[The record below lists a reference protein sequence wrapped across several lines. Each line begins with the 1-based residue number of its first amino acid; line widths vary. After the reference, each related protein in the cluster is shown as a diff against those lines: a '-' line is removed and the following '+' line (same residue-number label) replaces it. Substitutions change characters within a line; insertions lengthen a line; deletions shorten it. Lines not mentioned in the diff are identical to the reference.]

1 MKTLSSKFIGRKGK
15 RGKERHPWTLLARSV
30 ALMFMILAVGADAS
44 AQSKFFVTSGRG
56 GGESAKGMAM
66 IHTLLEENVQRKQE
80 IEGLDGRLG
89 AAEGQISALQAE
101 MADIEPHAKAALS
114 ACGASGKVLQWSGG
128 SWVCADEADPTVG
141 PHALVTKTP
150 PFCHEVN
157 AKLIWSPDEGG
168 SWKCAIDQMGD
179 TSPYITAE
187 TDPTIQ
193 SVASGRLCYGTGSKI
208 ACDSAAPTLNAG
220 TLGLNNLDVSGNLT
234 GTAAHFTGAVSGA
247 LPTATNHLATKAYVD
262 SAVVAAG
269 GGGGGSAT
277 CGTTRAYY
285 NGDLGGVAGADAKCA
300 ADFGPGW
307 RFATWGNLAS
317 GLRMQH
323 PNGSI
328 FGWVIQMG
336 INVNAPTATCDGWSS
351 SEATLNGSSYAV
363 GNPGGAYNGCNGTRP
378 IWCCNF

>member
-1 MKTLSSKFIGRKGK
+1 MKNILQVPLGQLRIHLPKALLGMLIVLSISG
-15 RGKERHPWTLLARSV
+15 V
-30 ALMFMILAVGADAS
+30 DAF
-44 AQSKFFVTSGRG
+44 AQPKFFSTPTRS

-89 AAEGQISALQAE
+89 TAEGQISALQAE

-128 SWVCADEADPTVG
+128 AWVCADEADPTVG

-157 AKLIWSPDEGG
+157 AKLIWSPDAGG
-168 SWKCAIDQMGD
+168 SWKCVTDQTGD

-208 ACDSAAPTLNAG
+208 ACDSAAPTLSSG
-220 TLGLNNLDVSGNLT
+220 TLGVNSLDVSGNIT

-262 SAVVAAG
+262 SAVIAAG
-269 GGGGGSAT
+269 GGGGQVSVPFCKAT
-277 CGTTRAYY
+277 DAVFTAAEV
-285 NGDLGGVAGADAKCA
+285 GDHAGADQICA
-300 ADFGPGW
+300 AEFGAGYRTAPPMMYLLTGGY
-307 RFATWGNLAS
+307 RAGRNGIGSNFIAGGSTCPSSGNMTICHLTSAS
-317 GLRMQH
+317 YGIVMGSCGVVACSSGAKH
-323 PNGSI
+323 P
-328 FGWVIQMG
+328 V
-336 INVNAPTATCDGWSS
+336 A
-351 SEATLNGSSYAV
+351 
-363 GNPGGAYNGCNGTRP
+363 
-378 IWCCNF
+378 CCNF